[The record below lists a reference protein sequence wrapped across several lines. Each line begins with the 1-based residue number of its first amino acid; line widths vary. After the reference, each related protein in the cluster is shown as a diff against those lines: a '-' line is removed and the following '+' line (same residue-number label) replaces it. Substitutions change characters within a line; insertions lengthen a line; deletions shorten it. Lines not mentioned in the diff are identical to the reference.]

1 MRRSHLFARL
11 GCHSLEPRE
20 TPAAINFGAGFS
32 ADGLPGGLPAGYAT
46 GELLLT
52 DGPHQAAA
60 VWAPTPV
67 DVRAFQTS
75 FVFQPGVDDPATNGA
90 KGDGLTF
97 ALVAAP
103 PPAAGAA
110 GAGLGYAGIAD
121 SVAVKF
127 DLVDN
132 AGEGL
137 DSVGVFTSG
146 ASPTMPAANLD
157 GSGVFLHSGHP
168 LRADLAYDGAVL
180 AVTLTDTV
188 TPDRVWTGAFPVDI
202 PAALGANTG
211 YAGFTAGTGDL
222 FARQTVRSWT
232 YLETAADA
240 GPAITSLTAR
250 HGSDIYS
257 IGLKATV
264 SDTAGA
270 GGLSYTWEV
279 VSVSP
284 SGYSQVYPSSADPSA
299 ATAFV
304 TGPGVY
310 TFRLTVRDA
319 DGETASDEV
328 TFNND
333 PRYIT
338 SLELTPAMATVPAG
352 GTVQFTAVVRDQ
364 YGDPMPDVHP
374 DLSVFGPGSI
384 TQSGLYT
391 APSDVSGYVSIQA
404 QTVVGPSRYQ
414 MFIFKYAT
422 VQILSAQPPDP
433 GLDFSGGFAGSNL
446 INNGSAQ
453 VVGDRLRLTEGPFQA
468 GSAYAAAPVNVG
480 EFTAR
485 FEFQVGDAPDG
496 RLGDGLALVFQNA
509 GPNALGAAGGGL
521 GYAGIEKSVALKF
534 DLVDN
539 AGEGAESVGLYL
551 NGAAP
556 TTPAQPLPGGVI
568 HLHSGHVFR
577 VDLRY
582 VGGVL
587 NYMVWDTVTGSGAG
601 NSFSVDLPAAV
612 GGPTAYVGFTA
623 GTGELFAP
631 IDILDWRY
639 LPTDNWDPPPLPG

>member
-1 MRRSHLFARL
+1 MRRSHLFAQL
-11 GCHSLEPRE
+11 CCHPLEPRE

-103 PPAAGAA
+103 PPTAGAA
-110 GAGLGYAGIAD
+110 GAGLGYAGITD

-137 DSVGVFTSG
+137 DSVGVFTGG
-146 ASPTMPAANLD
+146 ATPTIPATNLD
-157 GSGVFLHSGHP
+157 GSGIFLHSGHP
-168 LRADLAYDGAVL
+168 LRADLTYDGAVL
-180 AVTLTDTV
+180 TVTLTDTI

-202 PAALGANTG
+202 PAALGASTG

-222 FARQTVRSWT
+222 FARQTIQSWS

-240 GPAITSLTAR
+240 GPAITSLTAQY
-250 HGSDIYS
+250 GSDSNS
-257 IGLKATV
+257 IALKATV
-264 SDTAGA
+264 TDPGGSA
-270 GGLSYTWEV
+270 GLSYTWEF
-279 VSVSP
+279 VSASP
-284 SGYSQVYPSSADPSA
+284 GGYSQVYPSPADPSA

-304 TGPGVY
+304 SSTGVY
-310 TFRLTVRDA
+310 TFRVTVRDA
-319 DGETASDEV
+319 NGLTATQDINFTYV
-328 TFNND
+328 

-338 SLELTPAMATVPAG
+338 SMELTPLSATVPAG
-352 GTVQFTAVVRDQ
+352 GTVQFTAIVRDQ

-374 DLSVFGPGSI
+374 DLSVFGPGTI

-391 APSDVSGYVSIQA
+391 APPDVSGVVIIQA

-414 MFIFKYAT
+414 MFIFRYAS
-422 VQILSAQPPDP
+422 VNILSSQPPDP
-433 GLDFSGGFAGSNL
+433 GLDFSGGFAGSDL
-446 INNGSAQ
+446 IDNGSAQ
-453 VVGDRLRLTEGPFQA
+453 VVGDRLRLTDGPFQA
-468 GSAYAAAPVNVG
+468 GSAYAATPVNVG

-485 FEFQVGDAPDG
+485 FVFQVGDAPDG
-496 RLGDGLALVFQNA
+496 QLGDGLALVFQNA

-521 GYAGIEKSVALKF
+521 GYAGIDKSVALKF

-556 TTPAQPLPGGVI
+556 TTPAQALPGDVI

-587 NYMVWDTVTGSGAG
+587 QYTVWDTVTGSGAG
-601 NSFSVDLPAAV
+601 SSFGVDLPAAV

-639 LPTDNWDPPPLPG
+639 LPTDNWNPLPLPG